1 MSTEIVI
8 IIITLLFSAFFSGME
23 IAYLSAN
30 RVRLSMFKT
39 QKSWVGHII
48 ASLLESP
55 DKYIATMLVG
65 NNIALVVYGYYMGD
79 LIINSMYPQY
89 AAVEQLPFSILL
101 VQTLISTGVILV
113 TGEFMP
119 KTIFRVY
126 ASEMMEIFAVPVYI
140 IYSIFN
146 ITGIS
151 GFMLWISSTLIRK
164 VFHGTGGEKMDF
176 SIGRMDLGYY
186 IEEQI
191 EQMTPVQRE
200 KIDNEINIF
209 RNALEFRDVKAREC
223 MVPRTDITALEIN
236 SSIEEL
242 RDEFI
247 ASGLSKIIIYRDTID
262 NILGYVHSFDLFKP
276 RQESL
281 KEMLMPVLYVPESM
295 AVNDLLKT
303 LTKKRMSVAIT
314 LDEYGGTS
322 GMVTVEDIIEELLG
336 DIEDE
341 HDKESLLERDM
352 GDGTYLFSARQEVD
366 YLNAEYDM
374 ELPESEEYETLGGLI
389 TRHAECIPAVDDE
402 ITVGKY
408 VFTIKE
414 ATSSRVDT
422 VHVRKK
428 L

>member
-1 MSTEIVI
+1 M
-8 IIITLLFSAFFSGME
+8 
-23 IAYLSAN
+23 
-30 RVRLSMFKT
+30 
-39 QKSWVGHII
+39 
-48 ASLLESP
+48 
-55 DKYIATMLVG
+55 
-65 NNIALVVYGYYMGD
+65 
-79 LIINSMYPQY
+79 
-89 AAVEQLPFSILL
+89 
-101 VQTLISTGVILV
+101 
-113 TGEFMP
+113 
-119 KTIFRVY
+119 
-126 ASEMMEIFAVPVYI
+126 
-140 IYSIFN
+140 
-146 ITGIS
+146 
-151 GFMLWISSTLIRK
+151 
-164 VFHGTGGEKMDF
+164 
-176 SIGRMDLGYY
+176 
-186 IEEQI
+186 
-191 EQMTPVQRE
+191 
-200 KIDNEINIF
+200 
-209 RNALEFRDVKAREC
+209 
-223 MVPRTDITALEIN
+223 
-236 SSIEEL
+236 
-242 RDEFI
+242 
-247 ASGLSKIIIYRDTID
+247 
-262 NILGYVHSFDLFKP
+262 HSFDLFKP

-303 LTKKRMSVAIT
+303 LTKKRMSVAII